1 MPSIET
7 ALGRRF
13 GGSELRHRRQALT
26 GGYRKTGGGAAIVL
40 RRQRMTSQAPVRL
53 TLSATDWLLLLT
65 LSVLW
70 GGSFFF
76 TKIAVLELPPLTVA
90 LGRVAMAAAILIVLA
105 RMTGVALP
113 DRMAA
118 WRPYLLMGLLNN
130 AIPFGLIF
138 WGQTHIPSG
147 LAAILNATTPLFT
160 VLVAH
165 VATTDE
171 KLTSA
176 RLAGV
181 AAGLA
186 GVVVMIGPDLLR
198 ELGANV
204 LAQLACLGA
213 AISYA
218 FAGVYGRRFRHEP
231 ALRVA
236 AGQLVASTLI
246 LAPVAL
252 VIDRPWTLAPPSMT
266 AVAALVAL
274 ATFSTAIGY
283 LLYFRILARAGAT
296 NLLLVTFLIPVSAI
310 LLGILVLGEQLEPRH
325 LAGMAA
331 IAVGLAAIDGRLLRL
346 LRPAAP

>member
-1 MPSIET
+1 MPPT
-7 ALGRRF
+7 
-13 GGSELRHRRQALT
+13 
-26 GGYRKTGGGAAIVL
+26 
-40 RRQRMTSQAPVRL
+40 RL
-53 TLSATDWLLLLT
+53 SMSATDWLMLLL

-76 TKIAVLELPPLTVA
+76 AKVALQAMPPLTVA
-90 LGRVAMAAAILIVLA
+90 FGRVALAAAILIVLA
-105 RMTGVALP
+105 RASGVTLP
-113 DRMAA
+113 DRLTA

-165 VATTDE
+165 VATADE
-171 KLTSA
+171 TLTRA

-181 AAGLA
+181 LIGFC
-186 GVVVMIGPDLLR
+186 GVVVMIGTDLLR
-198 ELGANV
+198 DLGTNV
-204 LAQLACLGA
+204 FAQLACIGA

-218 FAGVYGRRFRHEP
+218 FAGIYGRRFRSEP

-246 LAPVAL
+246 LAPFAL
-252 VIDRPWTLAPPSMT
+252 VIERPWTLPAPTPI
-266 AVAALVAL
+266 ALAALVAL

-283 LLYFRILARAGAT
+283 ILYFRILARAGAT

-310 LLGILVLGEQLEPRH
+310 LLGTLILGEQLGARH
-325 LAGMAA
+325 IAGMVA
-331 IAVGLAAIDGRLLRL
+331 IAMGLAAIDGRLRL
-346 LRPAAP
+346 YRVGTGFSPR